1 MKKYEEDEL
10 YRMRNKVVNVYR
22 YNINENFRLEVYRR
36 VVRRY

>member
-22 YNINENFRLEVYRR
+22 YNINENFRLEV
-36 VVRRY
+36 

>member
-10 YRMRNKVVNVYR
+10 YRIRKKVVNVYR